1 MKTKILTTLT
11 VLCVVGLLL
20 PGLAQASTN
29 APVQNYAA
37 LGMPDQATQSSTKTD
52 MQNGAAKTV
61 PSAFAPPAQPVSTGS
76 DELRLNF
83 RNAPLDEVL
92 NYLSDAADFIVVVD
106 THISGNVTVIST
118 HPVSRDEAVNLL
130 NTELNRNGY
139 AAIRNGMALTVVD
152 KKSAKTRNIP
162 VKTGNN
168 PDAIPDNDEIATLII
183 PIRFV
188 EARQL
193 VSDLS
198 TLVSA
203 QATVAAN
210 EAGNSIVI
218 ADTQSNIRHLAKIIQ
233 AVDNSARAG
242 IEIRV
247 FHLKYANPTDIANE
261 LSSVFPTSSSSGDQ
275 VPIMFGGPDDQPD
288 FTPPSLLDGT
298 ETTSSSNQQRIQKAT
313 QVTAVADSRLQAVI
327 VAAPQN
333 LMDQIAGIMTTLDMP
348 SDRDQHVTV
357 IQLKN
362 GDPQQVAQVLQSLFS
377 NGNTSSTG
385 TSSQSSTL
393 QTRRQQAV
401 TTMSQTTASSGLGSP
416 SSSGG
421 SGGNNGR

>member
-37 LGMPDQATQSSTKTD
+37 PEMPDQATQSSTKTD

-92 NYLSDAADFIVVVD
+92 NYLSDAAGFIVVVD

-118 HPVSRDEAVNLL
+118 HPLSRDEAVNLL

-139 AAIRNGMALTVVD
+139 AAIRNGRALTVVD

-168 PDAIPDNDEIATLII
+168 PEAIPDNDEIATWII

-188 EARQL
+188 EVRQL

-198 TLVSA
+198 PLVSA

-242 IEIRV
+242 TEIRV
-247 FHLKYANPTDIANE
+247 FRLKYANPTDVANE
-261 LSSVFPTSSSSGDQ
+261 LSGVFPTSNSSGDQ
-275 VPIMFGGPDDQPD
+275 VPIMFGDTDGQPD
-288 FTPPSLLDGT
+288 FGPPSVLDGI
-298 ETTSSSNQQRIQKAT
+298 ETTSSSNQKAT
-313 QVTAVADSRLQAVI
+313 LVTAVADSRLQAVI
-327 VAAPQN
+327 VSAPQN

-385 TSSQSSTL
+385 TSSQSSAL

-416 SSSGG
+416 GSSGG
-421 SGGNNGR
+421 SGGNGGL